1 MILRELEV
9 SNYRPFRSERF
20 AFSERVTVIAGVNG
34 RGKSAILDGLSL
46 LLSRLLP
53 QVTPARGGYKY
64 LKPQDV
70 HQGEQALKISLSAS
84 FEDIPINF
92 TIDYAPAEGMKP
104 GKLLPQIR
112 QEIRRIYGDPQ
123 RVGDA
128 APIAVYYTTDRAAYR
143 LPKRLLTGLPQGQS
157 AAYHG
162 ALFNRQIDFR
172 DFMGRYRGWADSI
185 ARGEDRDHKNQRTLE
200 MIDRAVQE
208 FLPGFSDVRVGLDPL
223 RLLVSKQ
230 GQILDLTQMS
240 DGERSLL
247 AMMIDLCRRLVLA
260 NPELDDPLQ
269 GTGVVLID
277 EVELHLHPQWQR
289 GIVEKLRRT
298 FPRMQFILTTHSPF
312 VVQTLR
318 PGELRL
324 LGENL
329 DDEAL
334 QDPGEYSNR
343 GLEEVATKVMGIE
356 DPNIVPRYTQML
368 EAAREYYHLLET
380 AQPGDQPQLDELK
393 ARLEELVEPFPDEP
407 AYRAFLEVQ
416 RVAAFR
422 EGNQKGEGAQ

>member
-185 ARGEDRDHKNQRTLE
+185 ARGEDRDQKNQRTLE

-368 EAAREYYHLLET
+368 DAAREYYHLLET
-380 AQPGDQPQLDELK
+380 AEPGDLQQLDELK

-422 EGNQKGEGAQ
+422 EGNKKGEGAQ

>member
-84 FEDIPINF
+84 FEEIPINF
-92 TIDYAPAEGMKP
+92 TIDYAPTEGMKP
-104 GKLLPQIR
+104 GKLLPQIKE
-112 QEIRRIYGDPQ
+112 EIRRIYGDPQ

-143 LPKRLLTGLPQGQS
+143 LPKRLLTSLPQGQS

-185 ARGEDRDHKNQRTLE
+185 ARGEDRGHKNQRTLE
-200 MIDRAVQE
+200 MIDRAVQG
-208 FLPGFSDVRVGLDPL
+208 FLPGFSDVRVELDPL

-329 DDEAL
+329 DDETL

-368 EAAREYYHLLET
+368 DAAREYYQLLET
-380 AQPGDQPQLDELK
+380 AQPGDQQQLDELK
-393 ARLEELVEPFPDEP
+393 TRLEELVEPFPDEP

-422 EGNQKGEGAQ
+422 EGNQIGEGAQ

>member
-1 MILRELEV
+1 MILRELSLE
-9 SNYRPFRSERF
+9 NYRPFREENF
-20 AFSERVTVIAGVNG
+20 TFSERVTVIAGVNG
-34 RGKSAILDGLSL
+34 RGKTAILDGISL

-53 QVTPARGGYKY
+53 QVTPAKGGYKY
-64 LKPQDV
+64 LSQQDI
-70 HQGEQALKISLSAS
+70 HQGETDLKLTLSAS
-84 FEDIPINF
+84 FEEYRVEF
-92 TIDYAPAEGMKP
+92 TIDYDPENGQRP
-104 GKLLPQIR
+104 TKLLPQLKRAI
-112 QEIRRIYGDPQ
+112 QAVYGNPH

-143 LPKRLLTGLPQGQS
+143 LPRRLLTGLAHNQQ

-172 DFMGRYRGWADSI
+172 DFMSRYRVWAENI
-185 ARGEDRDHKNQRTLE
+185 ERGEDRDGKYRLTLATIE
-200 MIDRAVQE
+200 RAVRE
-208 FLPGFSDVRVGLDPL
+208 FLPGFGDVRIELDPL
-223 RLLVSKQ
+223 RLIVSKN
-230 GQILDLTQMS
+230 GQRLDLTQIS

-277 EVELHLHPQWQR
+277 EIELHLHPKWQR
-289 GIVEKLRRT
+289 EIVEKLRRT
-298 FPRMQFILTTHSPF
+298 FSRIQFILTTHSPF

-318 PGELRL
+318 QGELRL
-324 LGENL
+324 LGERL
-329 DDEAL
+329 DDDAL
-334 QDPGEYSNR
+334 QDPGEYANR

-368 EAAREYYHLLET
+368 DAAHEYYRLLET
-380 AQPGDQPQLDELK
+380 AQPGNEEHLAALK
-393 ARLEELVEPFPDEP
+393 ARLDQLVEPFPDEP

-422 EGNQKGEGAQ
+422 EGRQDEGGAR